1 MSLLSYKTLF
11 KAAHSTHI
19 STQQQESVSCQSV
32 TGIVSTAEIEAS
44 EIVEEN
50 NAAMRAVE
58 DVVDL

>member
-1 MSLLSYKTLF
+1 MFLRSYKTLF
-11 KAAHSTHI
+11 KAAPTHFNTTTRI
-19 STQQQESVSCQSV
+19 GVMSVSHNIASA
-32 TGIVSTAEIEAS
+32 AEIEAS